1 MKNSIK
7 VIMGLSLLALVS
19 SCSSSTKKDRELE
32 EREHSEIERD
42 FVVKDASSKYRPGWI
57 EDAEVWAKEHGKD
70 DEKFR
75 YFSFE
80 TEPKVSRS
88 IACNLAKAKAKTD
101 IAGEIS
107 TFIDKQLTSSEE
119 GAASIDE
126 NDPNVKSLKE
136 YVENTL
142 AEKIIARIQGA
153 AVIKTYWEKRQYK
166 ADLGAKRD
174 FKAYTCAVYIRM
186 SSKMLAKSVEQA
198 ASLIVNRSKDPETKA
213 RVKAVLNKAAINFEK
228 SKKGEI

>member
-1 MKNSIK
+1 MKLSINTIIG
-7 VIMGLSLLALVS
+7 VSLLALVTACGS
-19 SCSSSTKKDRELE
+19 SAKKERELE
-32 EREHSEIERD
+32 EREHSQIERD
-42 FVVKDASSKYRPGWI
+42 YVVKDASSKYRPGWI
-57 EDAEVWAKEHGKD
+57 EDAELWAKEHGKD
-70 DEKFR
+70 EKKFR

-80 TEPKVSRS
+80 TEPKVSRV
-88 IACNLAKAKAKTD
+88 IACNLAKANAKTD

-107 TFIDKQLTSSEE
+107 TFIDKQLATSQE

-126 NDPNVKSLKE
+126 NDPNVKALRE

-186 SSKMLAKSVEQA
+186 NSKMLARAVEQA
-198 ASLIVNRSKDPETKA
+198 ADLIVNKSDDPETKA
-213 RVKAVLNKAAINFEK
+213 NVKAALEKAAINFEK
-228 SKKGEI
+228 SKRGEI